1 MKKFL
6 AIALALCMVFA
17 LAACGQTAAPAASEA
32 PAESAAPEAKEPI
45 KLTVWVGDNYP
56 AVTEKM
62 IESQSIGAKARKAM
76 LATPSVEAV

>member
-1 MKKFL
+1 MIEIRKTMKGQKNMKKFL

-45 KLTVWVGDNYP
+45 KLTVW
-56 AVTEKM
+56 
-62 IESQSIGAKARKAM
+62 S
-76 LATPSVEAV
+76 ATITPLLPRR